1 MSELC
6 ILVRTAPYS
15 KINAAEAV
23 RHINGAVN
31 NNVKTSVV
39 FVDGGVYCLK
49 DNQDMGDTGF
59 TSISALIK
67 QIIGTAKMLKEDDPD
82 ILNIYTHGP
91 SLDASGLK
99 ADDALEGFEVINDID
114 MARVIGSAKML
125 MIF

>member
-23 RHINGAVN
+23 RHINGAVA

-39 FVDGGVYCLK
+39 FVDDGVYCLK
-49 DNQDMGDTGF
+49 DNQEMGDSGF
-59 TSISALIK
+59 TSISAAVG
-67 QIIGTAKMLKEDDPD
+67 QIIEHKDEMLK
-82 ILNIYTHGP
+82 IYMHKGSLNECGIG
-91 SLDASGLK
+91 SERMLS
-99 ADDALEGFEVINDID
+99 GFEVVDDNGL
-114 MARVIGSAKML
+114 ARVVGSAKTL

>member
-1 MSELC
+1 MAELC

-49 DNQDMGDTGF
+49 DNQDMGVSGF
-59 TSISALIK
+59 TSISAAVK
-67 QIIGTAKMLKEDDPD
+67 QIIGTAKMLEDEGDT
-82 ILNIYTHGP
+82 LKIYTHKG
-91 SLDASGLK
+91 SLKECGIGVDRMLS
-99 ADDALEGFEVINDID
+99 GFEVVDD
-114 MARVIGSAKML
+114 KGLAKVVGSAKTL